1 MATAAPPAIN
11 LAKANPAKHDQT
23 AKLANEPTGELAD
36 VDMAPAGPAKSAPTP
51 QPTAKAKEPGQTQTG
66 SKDSTST
73 SSHSDATG
81 SISMQQE
88 NPKIQKNMHKCTQK
102 TNTNAKPDDNNASQ
116 GYADTTP
123 PSSTSNPTREP
134 NTNAQ
139 ANAPAEQATANT
151 NPWQSGSSL
160 ADKLSKKK
168 SRTMRTVLPNE
179 EDTQRLFELAKAAR
193 TDKAKRLEHF
203 EFIKAVNLKLG
214 WDMMCDTP
222 LIIPVPEDLR
232 ATRLEVAECINTE
245 QTDPIV
251 LEMIRQRTVGKVH
264 FQQYRRRVVLW
275 LKDEGTKKQ
284 LQQCTFNIMGHKCKP
299 RSKAPLDDSYYIDI
313 VGMGYSPGYIEVYT
327 KFVEKGLNPIHI
339 TPKDVDASS
348 SVCNEDIRIYFAS
361 KDIPEQLQMGP
372 DKRPI
377 QQLIFNLHKYPVKGR
392 NDNTQRVGRFRDA
405 SDYCLDLDSDNTSDE
420 DNSEASQHSETS
432 QGEAPVEKSTE
443 SQHSLQESTPKE
455 KLTEDISN
463 AGSEYIVVGRK
474 RKANKSPTLATDQ
487 ASTSTTWHSPNLF
500 ELLED
505 MQPSVII
512 NPPDNTT
519 DTTLT
524 RCPLLNMSYK
534 KVSVDRSDAKITQRL
549 KKATTLDGRPAKIG
563 VNQDDWS
570 IQDIVQTMVSTADQ
584 NNSTKHPESS
594 ITAKQTYL
602 KLASKLQSLAEWE
615 KCLEHIREQ
624 PLGGYLALDHIR
636 RTNRGEY
643 ETLVSRHFHQRLQS
657 ATFHTDVMNTKH
669 RFQMLFKRKHTTRDN
684 SIEAFSQL
692 TQQLTPTQLQTE
704 LFWAEWDLLL
714 QCIAPKLYN
723 CDAWVLY
730 FTKHKVNWL
739 PTQHMRLLST
749 DSLHRMLQSSVGVAI
764 HKWLHSQEWNDSFL
778 TAMTAVQDT
787 NVTPAELT
795 LVITGDTENQKLE

>member
-1 MATAAPPAIN
+1 
-11 LAKANPAKHDQT
+11 
-23 AKLANEPTGELAD
+23 
-36 VDMAPAGPAKSAPTP
+36 
-51 QPTAKAKEPGQTQTG
+51 
-66 SKDSTST
+66 
-73 SSHSDATG
+73 
-81 SISMQQE
+81 
-88 NPKIQKNMHKCTQK
+88 
-102 TNTNAKPDDNNASQ
+102 
-116 GYADTTP
+116 
-123 PSSTSNPTREP
+123 
-134 NTNAQ
+134 
-139 ANAPAEQATANT
+139 
-151 NPWQSGSSL
+151 
-160 ADKLSKKK
+160 
-168 SRTMRTVLPNE
+168 
-179 EDTQRLFELAKAAR
+179 
-193 TDKAKRLEHF
+193 
-203 EFIKAVNLKLG
+203 
-214 WDMMCDTP
+214 
-222 LIIPVPEDLR
+222 
-232 ATRLEVAECINTE
+232 
-245 QTDPIV
+245 
-251 LEMIRQRTVGKVH
+251 
-264 FQQYRRRVVLW
+264 
-275 LKDEGTKKQ
+275 
-284 LQQCTFNIMGHKCKP
+284 MGHKCKP

-313 VGMGYSPGYIEVYT
+313 VGMGYSPDYIELYT

-339 TPKDVDASS
+339 TPKDVDTSS
-348 SVCNEDIRIYFAS
+348 SGCNEDIRIYFAS

-372 DKRPI
+372 DKKPI

-405 SDYCLDLDSDNTSDE
+405 SDYCLDLDSDDTSDE
-420 DNSEASQHSETS
+420 DNSEAPQHSETS
-432 QGEAPVEKSTE
+432 HGEAPVEKSIE
-443 SQHSLQESTPKE
+443 SQQSLQESTPKE

-487 ASTSTTWHSPNLF
+487 TTTSTTWHSPNLF

-563 VNQDDWS
+563 VNQNDWS

-584 NNSTKHPESS
+584 NNSTKHPESTT
-594 ITAKQTYL
+594 TAKQTYL
-602 KLASKLQSLAEWE
+602 KLASKFQSLAEWE

-636 RTNRGEY
+636 RTNREEY
-643 ETLVSRHFHQRLQS
+643 ETLVSRHFHQRRQS
-657 ATFHTDVMNTKH
+657 AAFHTDVMNTKH
-669 RFQMLFKRKHTTRDN
+669 QFQMLFKRKHTTRDR

-692 TQQLTPTQLQTE
+692 TQQLTSTQLQTE

-749 DSLHRMLQSSVGVAI
+749 DSLHKMLQSSVGVAI

-778 TAMTAVQDT
+778 TAMTAVQNT

-795 LVITGDTENQKLE
+795 LVITGDTENQKLEYQPLHYPLLQ

>member
-11 LAKANPAKHDQT
+11 LAKAKPAKHDQT
-23 AKLANEPTGELAD
+23 AKRANEPTGELAD
-36 VDMAPAGPAKSAPTP
+36 VDMAPAGPAKNAPTP

-66 SKDSTST
+66 SKDSKST

-88 NPKIQKNMHKCTQK
+88 NPKIQKNMHKCTKK
-102 TNTNAKPDDNNASQ
+102 TNTNTQPDDNNASQ
-116 GYADTTP
+116 GNADTTP
-123 PSSTSNPTREP
+123 PSSTSNPTHEP

-139 ANAPAEQATANT
+139 AKAPVEQATANT

-168 SRTMRTVLPNE
+168 PRTMRTVLPNE
-179 EDTQRLFELAKAAR
+179 EDTQLLFELAKAAR

-214 WDMMCDTP
+214 WDIT
-222 LIIPVPEDLR
+222 
-232 ATRLEVAECINTE
+232 LEVAECINTE

-251 LEMIRQRTVGKVH
+251 LEMIRQRKVGKVH
-264 FQQYRRRVVLW
+264 FQQYRRHVVLW
-275 LKDEGTKKQ
+275 LKDERKSN
-284 LQQCTFNIMGHKCKP
+284 CNN
-299 RSKAPLDDSYYIDI
+299 APSTSWDI
-313 VGMGYSPGYIEVYT
+313 SMGYSPDYIELYT

-584 NNSTKHPESS
+584 NNSTKHPEST

-692 TQQLTPTQLQTE
+692 PQQLTPTQLQTE
-704 LFWAEWDLLL
+704 LFLAEWDLLL

-749 DSLHRMLQSSVGVAI
+749 DSLHKMLQSSVGVAI

-795 LVITGDTENQKLE
+795 LVITGDTENQKLEYQPLHYPLLQ